1 MSVFYLRTL
10 STAVLSLVSSLQC
23 TLSCRLCTI
32 CVCVCSLISLVY
44 LRLDRIVKGSRDVTK
59 GMGRY
64 HVRYDLTRGWHA
76 CI

>member
-10 STAVLSLVSSLQC
+10 STLRFC
-23 TLSCRLCTI
+23 LSCVVSRLHDLRLRLL
-32 CVCVCSLISLVY
+32 SHLSVY